1 MALILMKR
9 RNEMEEM
16 KFRHETKHIITYS
29 DYLAVRSRLKLLAK
43 SDPNVGPSGKYR
55 IRSIYFD
62 NYNDKALREKI
73 DGVNQREKFRIRYYN
88 EDTSFIKLEKKSKN
102 NGLSNKIAASITKEE
117 VNHILDGNNEFLKES
132 KQALLVELYT
142 KMQSQ
147 LLRPKVIVEYE
158 REPFIYSIG
167 NVRITFDMNI
177 KTGLYSKDFFGPNIP
192 LLNAQENSLIVMEV
206 KYDEFIPE
214 IINLCIQVNER
225 QNSAM
230 SKYAICRR
238 FG

>member
-1 MALILMKR
+1 
-9 RNEMEEM
+9 M

-29 DYLAVRSRLKLLAK
+29 DYLSVRSRLKLLAK
-43 SDPNVGPSGKYR
+43 CDQNVGPSGKYR
-55 IRSIYFD
+55 IRSLYFD

-88 EDTSFIKLEKKSKN
+88 EDTSFIRLERKSKY

-117 VNHILDGNNEFLKES
+117 VNRILDGDYEFLKES
-132 KQALLVELYT
+132 KQALLIDLYT
-142 KMQSQ
+142 KMQNQ

-158 REPFIYSIG
+158 REPFVYTIG

-177 KTGLYSKDFFGPNIP
+177 KTGLYSKEFFRQDIP
-192 LLNAQENSLIVMEV
+192 LLNAQENNLIVMEV

-214 IINLCIQVNER
+214 IIKLCIQVNER

>member
-1 MALILMKR
+1 
-9 RNEMEEM
+9 MEEL

-29 DYLAVRSRLKLLAK
+29 DYLAVRSRLKLLTK
-43 SDPNVGPSGKYR
+43 SDPNVGLSGKYR

-117 VNHILDGNNEFLKES
+117 VNHILDGNYEFLKES

-177 KTGLYSKDFFGPNIP
+177 KTGLYSKDFFQSNIP
-192 LLNAQENSLIVMEV
+192 LLNAQENGLIVMEV

>member
-1 MALILMKR
+1 
-9 RNEMEEM
+9 M

-29 DYLAVRSRLKLLAK
+29 DYLAIRSRLKSLAK
-43 SDPNVGPSGKYR
+43 SDPNAGPSGKYR

-73 DGVNQREKFRIRYYN
+73 DGVNQREKFRIRCYN
-88 EDTSFIKLEKKSKN
+88 GDTSFMKLEKKSKN
-102 NGLSNKIAASITKEE
+102 NGLSNKLATSMTKEE
-117 VNHILDGNNEFLKES
+117 VEQILNGSYEFLKKS
-132 KQALLVELYT
+132 KKALFVELYA
-142 KMQSQ
+142 KMQNQ

-158 REPFIYSIG
+158 REPFIYTIG
-167 NVRITFDMNI
+167 NVRVTFDRNI
-177 KTGLYSKDFFGPNIP
+177 KTSLYGKEFLQQDIP
-192 LLNAQENSLIVMEV
+192 LLNAQENNLIVMEV

-214 IINLCIQVNER
+214 IMKLCIQVNER